1 MLLSRRGLCPFYRDR
16 LSAGI
21 DNDSADEQK
30 LGRHMGTA
38 RRMRSGYPLLIVLA
52 GILLIYLVGPVI
64 YFFFFYSWPQTGA
77 ALSDP
82 VAQGALITSVLS
94 ATVTS
99 VITALLG
106 IPLGYILARRNFP
119 GRQVLILL
127 IYLPLVFP
135 PVVSGILLLVLY
147 GPYGLVGGPFA
158 SAGLELDSTFVGIV
172 LAQIFVASPF
182 VIIAA
187 RSAFEAV
194 DPALEEVAATLGKSA
209 WQIFWRINLP
219 TARLGI
225 LAGLLLGWLRALGE
239 FGATAVMAYHPYTL
253 PVYVYVQLSGLG
265 VQPALGLLLFVLPV
279 SIVGGGLALWF
290 EERSTRRRQHVAR

>member
-1 MLLSRRGLCPFYRDR
+1 M
-16 LSAGI
+16 
-21 DNDSADEQK
+21 
-30 LGRHMGTA
+30 
-38 RRMRSGYPLLIVLA
+38 IVLA

-64 YFFFFYSWPQTGA
+64 YFFFYYSWPQTDA

-82 VAQGALITSVLS
+82 VAQEALITSVLT

-99 VITALLG
+99 GIIALLG
-106 IPLGYILARRNFP
+106 IPLGYVLARRSFP

-147 GPYGLVGGPFA
+147 GPYGLVGRPFA
-158 SAGLELDSTFVGIV
+158 AAGLELDSTFVGIV
-172 LAQIFVASPF
+172 LAQVFVASPF

-194 DPALEEVAATLGKSA
+194 DPALEEVAATLGKSD

-219 TARLGI
+219 AARLGI

-279 SIVGGGLALWF
+279 SIIGGGLALWF

>member
-1 MLLSRRGLCPFYRDR
+1 M
-16 LSAGI
+16 
-21 DNDSADEQK
+21 E
-30 LGRHMGTA
+30 TA
-38 RRMRSGYPLLIVLA
+38 RYMSRGYPVLIVLA
-52 GILLIYLVGPVI
+52 GILLVYLISPVI
-64 YFFFFYSWPQTGA
+64 YFFFFYSWPQTSA
-77 ALSDP
+77 AISDP

-94 ATVTS
+94 ASVTS
-99 VITALLG
+99 AITALLG
-106 IPLGYILARRNFP
+106 IPLGYVLAHRRFP
-119 GRQVLILL
+119 GRHVLILL

-147 GPYGLVGGPFA
+147 GPYGLVGESFA
-158 SAGLELDSTFVGIV
+158 NAGLELDSTFVGIV
-172 LAQIFVASPF
+172 LAQVFVASPF

-194 DPALEEVAATLGKSA
+194 DPALEEVAATLGKSS
-209 WQIFWRINLP
+209 WQIFWHINLP
-219 TARLGI
+219 AARLGI

-279 SIVGGGLALWF
+279 SIVGGGVALWF
-290 EERSTRRRQHVAR
+290 EERSTRRRQYVAR

>member
-1 MLLSRRGLCPFYRDR
+1 M
-16 LSAGI
+16 
-21 DNDSADEQK
+21 E
-30 LGRHMGTA
+30 TA
-38 RRMRSGYPLLIVLA
+38 RRMRVGYPLVIVLA
-52 GILLIYLVGPVI
+52 GILLVYLVSPVI
-64 YFFFFYSWPQTGA
+64 YFFFFYSWSQTGA

-82 VAQGALITSVLS
+82 VAQDALITSVLT

-99 VITALLG
+99 GITALLG
-106 IPLGYILARRNFP
+106 IPLGYILARRSFP

-147 GPYGLVGGPFA
+147 GPYGLVGGSFA

-172 LAQIFVASPF
+172 LAQVFVASPF

-194 DPALEEVAATLGKSA
+194 DPALEEVAATLGKSN

-219 TARLGI
+219 AARLGI

-279 SIVGGGLALWF
+279 SIVGGALALWF